1 MAVQK
6 AELEKIVGKGNVL
19 DDEKSLK
26 EYSRDQSFVTARRPD
41 MVVFV
46 EKAEQVQDVVKLAD
60 KTLTPVIPYSSGKNL
75 HGATIPDH
83 GGIILNMTRMKKI
96 LEINEEN
103 WFALIEPGVTY
114 SELQDTLTGKG
125 YRVMVPFGIVPERSV
140 LSSYLERDPVLA
152 APSFE
157 HGNSLIMDTEI
168 VLPNGELFYTGN
180 WACGGSPGSPNGPIR
195 NTIYRLWTGSQGT
208 LGIITKMAVQIEPV
222 PTLRKFFFIP
232 FKNLSEAV
240 EPLKRIQRR
249 EIGTEC
255 LLLNSF
261 NMAAV
266 FAEGWDIPESFPT
279 DPVASPDFEQVR
291 MQMPPWTLIVC
302 INGPRRRTEEKISYE
317 AEALKE
323 ICGVLNIELL
333 ESLPGIPGAESI
345 MLAEMLR
352 PWRVLKK
359 FNHKGSVHDLT
370 FKAPLNKVAKLE
382 KILQDLARNN
392 CYPLT
397 EIGMYLLPLE
407 RGRALHCEFDLHCPP
422 SDGSGEVEN
431 IKALWLKASKEL
443 INGGA
448 YFDRPYGSWAEMVYS
463 RASNYTQILRELKSE
478 IDPNNILNPGKLCFS

>member
-6 AELEKIVGKGNVL
+6 SNLEKIVGKGNVL
-19 DDEKSLK
+19 DDEESLK
-26 EYSRDQSFVTARRPD
+26 GYSRDQSFVPARRPD
-41 MVVFV
+41 MVVFAEKV
-46 EKAEQVQDVVKLAD
+46 EQIQDVVKLAN

-103 WFALIEPGVTY
+103 WFALVEPGVTY
-114 SELQDTLTGKG
+114 RELQDTLTEKG

-168 VLPNGELFYTGN
+168 VLPNGELFHTGN
-180 WACGGSPGSPNGPIR
+180 WACGGRPGSPNGPIR
-195 NTIYRLWTGSQGT
+195 NTLYRLWTGSQGT
-208 LGIITKMAVQIEPV
+208 LGILTKMVVQIEQV
-222 PTLRKFFFIP
+222 PEARKFFFIP

-240 EPLKRIQRR
+240 EPLKRIQRK

-261 NMAAV
+261 NLAAV
-266 FAEGWDIPESFPT
+266 FTESWDIPESFPT
-279 DPVASPDFEQVR
+279 DPSPSTEFEQIR
-291 MQMPPWTLIVC
+291 HMLPPWTLIVC
-302 INGPRRRTEEKISYE
+302 INGPRRRTEEKIAYE
-317 AEALKE
+317 VEALNE
-323 ICGVLNIELL
+323 ISDVLNIELL
-333 ESLPGIPGAESI
+333 ESLPNIPGTESI

-352 PWRVLKK
+352 PWKVLKK

-370 FKAPLNKVAKLE
+370 FKAPLGKVAQLE
-382 KILQDLARNN
+382 KTLRDLAQNN
-392 CYPLT
+392 GYPYT

-422 SDGSGEVEN
+422 SGGSETEKV
-431 IKALWLKASKEL
+431 KAFWLKASAEL
-443 INGGA
+443 MNRGA
-448 YFDRPYGSWAEMVYS
+448 YFDRPYGPWAEMVYS
-463 RASNYTQILRELKSE
+463 RASNYTQMLKKLKSE

>member
-6 AELEKIVGKGNVL
+6 SNLEKIVGKGNVL

-26 EYSRDQSFVTARRPD
+26 EYSQDQSFVPARRPD
-41 MVVFV
+41 MVVFAEKV
-46 EKAEQVQDVVKLAD
+46 EQIQDVVKLAN

-83 GGIILNMTRMKKI
+83 GGIILNMTRMKRI

-103 WFALIEPGVTY
+103 WFVLVEPGVTY
-114 SELQDTLTGKG
+114 RELQDTLTEKG

-168 VLPNGELFYTGN
+168 VLPNGELFHTGN
-180 WACGGSPGSPNGPIR
+180 WACGGRPGSPNGPIR
-195 NTIYRLWTGSQGT
+195 NTLYRLWTGSQGT
-208 LGIITKMAVQIEPV
+208 LGILTKMVVQIEPV
-222 PTLRKFFFIP
+222 PESRKFFFIP

-240 EPLKRIQRR
+240 EPLKRIQRK

-261 NMAAV
+261 NLAAV
-266 FAEGWDIPESFPT
+266 FTESWDIPESFPT
-279 DPVASPDFEQVR
+279 DPVPSTEFEQIR
-291 MQMPPWTLIVC
+291 HMLPPWTLIVC
-302 INGPRRRTEEKISYE
+302 INGLRRRTEEKIAYE
-317 AEALKE
+317 VEALKE
-323 ICGVLNIELL
+323 ISGVLNIELL
-333 ESLPGIPGAESI
+333 ESLPNIPGTESI

-352 PWRVLKK
+352 PWKVLKK

-370 FKAPLNKVAKLE
+370 FKAPLGKVAQLE
-382 KILQDLARNN
+382 KTLRDLAQNN
-392 CYPLT
+392 GYPYT

-422 SDGSGEVEN
+422 SAGSETEKV
-431 IKALWLKASKEL
+431 KAFWLKASAEL
-443 INGGA
+443 MNRGA
-448 YFDRPYGSWAEMVYS
+448 YFDRPYGPWAEMVYS
-463 RASNYTQILRELKSE
+463 RASNYTQMLKRLKSE